1 MNSNWKQGKAKEKKK
16 SSNSKANPVSKTTK
30 ILIAVLILV
39 AVGVY
44 SFQKSG
50 IGSNATNRPGVVGV
64 GPTDMA
70 PVKGGES
77 RPTLNPVRFV
87 GQTAA
92 AYKLAGEN
100 RELLDHMY
108 CYCNCAMSIGHKSLL
123 SCFADT
129 HATNCKICQ
138 NQAFYAA
145 SLAEKGYD
153 VAEVRKRMD
162 QKFWRPLR

>member
-1 MNSNWKQGKAKEKKK
+1 MSRKAKQGKESEKQE
-16 SSNSKANPVSKTTK
+16 SSNAKANSGSKITK
-30 ILIAVLILV
+30 ILVAVLILV

-44 SFQKSG
+44 AFQKSG
-50 IGSNATNRPGVVGV
+50 IGSNATNGPRVGFD
-64 GPTDMA
+64 PA
-70 PVKGGES
+70 KSALVKGGES
-77 RPTLNPVRFV
+77 RPTLNPARFV

-100 RELLDHMY
+100 RELLDNMY
-108 CYCNCAMSIGHKSLL
+108 CYCYCAMSIGHKSLL

-138 NQAFYAA
+138 DQAFYAA
-145 SLAEKGYD
+145 SLAEKRYD